1 MRLPENLRL
10 TQVRAWRDDMLDPGA
25 YSGTYEPA
33 AGRLCLDF
41 ANTLSWRNSDR
52 QHDWLDSYSN
62 LVEWGALVGILPVE
76 TVHRLHREAARD
88 PTKAGTVL
96 KGAVELREAI
106 YRIFSAIAAGSSLQ
120 AADVDA
126 LNAALAD
133 ALTHL
138 QIFSEAEG
146 FVWDWV
152 GDEGALDRMLWPVA
166 RSAADLLTSEELN
179 RVGECQGDGCGWL
192 FMDMSRNRSRR
203 WCDMGDCGNR
213 AKARRY
219 YLRTKESLV

>member
-1 MRLPENLRL
+1 
-10 TQVRAWRDDMLDPGA
+10 MLDPGTF
-25 YSGTYEPA
+25 SGTYA
-33 AGRLCLDF
+33 ATTGRLCLDF
-41 ANTLSWRNSDR
+41 ANTLSWRGSDR
-52 QHDWLDSYSN
+52 QHDWLSSYSN
-62 LVEWGALVGILPVE
+62 LVEWGIIAGILSDE
-76 TVHRLHREAARD
+76 TAHRLHREAARRPD
-88 PTKAGTVL
+88 EAEEVL

-106 YRIFSAIAAGSSLQ
+106 YRIFSAIAAGASSQ
-120 AADVDA
+120 AADVEA
-126 LNAALAD
+126 LNVALAE

-138 QIFSEAEG
+138 RIVPATDL
-146 FVWDWV
+146 FVWDWI

-166 RSAADLLTSEELN
+166 GSAAALLTSEDLT

-219 YLRTKESLV
+219 YRRKKESLV